1 MTAGGI
7 LERKISAADVV
18 AIVAAIGITW
28 FVDYATALPR
38 MILLALVF
46 PQYSDPAPK
55 LATAFFLVE
64 TFGFGI
70 ATGVLAM
77 AASGKY
83 VRKASLGLVAVL
95 SSVLVL
101 AYSVVTIPL
110 FGFMGSIVPIF
121 VDRLPPYLPVYL
133 ELCGAV
139 PGWILG
145 YYFACGIE
153 AQREIGARTKLIFAG
168 VTSLVVAA
176 VFIAPVHVP
185 ADLPVVPEAFHTL
198 PQPPAQSGYQIRV
211 LPPSQGQ

>member
-1 MTAGGI
+1 M
-7 LERKISAADVV
+7 LERKISVADVV
-18 AIVAAIGITW
+18 AVAVAVLITW

-77 AASGKY
+77 AASRKY
-83 VRKASLGLVAVL
+83 VRKSSPGPVAVF
-95 SSVLVL
+95 SGVLVL

-121 VDRLPPYLPVYL
+121 VDRLPAFLPVYL
-133 ELCGAV
+133 EICGAL

-145 YYFACGIE
+145 YYFGCGMG
-153 AQREIGARTKLIFAG
+153 AQREIGGRTMLIFG
-168 VTSLVVAA
+168 VATSLVVAA

-185 ADLPVVPEAFHTL
+185 ADLPLVPEEFHKV
-198 PQPPAQSGYQIRV
+198 PEPPVRSGYEVRV